1 MSRYRELKDKFL
13 HGGGLISTFLRSSVS
28 SQVASWIDLG
38 TSMLLYSFVFVAL
51 DPFYRSNLSVAI
63 GAIAGGIVNCCIN
76 YRFTFHAAG
85 QSVKAVG
92 VKYFLVWTGSLLLN
106 MYGTTG
112 LATLMSHWQWLLDLG
127 WRHRWPCHGDG
138 TSCCSAILSTAR
150 LRSTPM
156 PSAWSIYSQK
166 KHYRTN
172 VIPILKTMA
181 ENEMTMTQK
190 SSTFKRFRDSLQ
202 QGIYFI
208 INPFVR
214 FLIRIGVTPN
224 MVTTIG
230 LLGNIAAAAIFVY
243 AGYSATPGTDMNYPL
258 ITWGGVVIIL
268 FSLFDMLDGQ
278 VARLGNMTS
287 TFGAMYDSVLDR
299 YCELFTLG
307 GLSYYLIQTGYVIGA
322 LITFVALVGSIM
334 VSYVR
339 ARAEGLGLECKV
351 GFMQRPERVVVT
363 TIGALATG
371 ITGQCVSPAD
381 FDAVNILIFCM
392 AVIAVFA
399 NITAFARINHCRRL
413 LCKK

>member
-1 MSRYRELKDKFL
+1 M
-13 HGGGLISTFLRSSVS
+13 
-28 SQVASWIDLG
+28 
-38 TSMLLYSFVFVAL
+38 
-51 DPFYRSNLSVAI
+51 
-63 GAIAGGIVNCCIN
+63 
-76 YRFTFHAAG
+76 
-85 QSVKAVG
+85 
-92 VKYFLVWTGSLLLN
+92 
-106 MYGTTG
+106 
-112 LATLMSHWQWLLDLG
+112 
-127 WRHRWPCHGDG
+127 
-138 TSCCSAILSTAR
+138 
-150 LRSTPM
+150 
-156 PSAWSIYSQK
+156 
-166 KHYRTN
+166 
-172 VIPILKTMA
+172 
-181 ENEMTMTQK
+181 
-190 SSTFKRFRDSLQ
+190 FKRFRDSLQ

-243 AGYSATPGTDMNYPL
+243 AGYKANGGADMNYPL
-258 ITWGGVVIIL
+258 MTWGGVVIIL

-278 VARLGNMTS
+278 VARIGNMTS

-307 GLSYYLIQTGYVIGA
+307 GLSYYLIQTGYIAGA
-322 LITFVALVGSIM
+322 LITFVALVGSVM

-381 FDAVNILIFCM
+381 FNAVYILIFCM

-413 LCKK
+413 LSKK